1 MKSLDSHAGSPPLLD
16 ENIESEGA
24 MEREFD
30 YFSPQLCNQKIL
42 KDSTNHYNKNIKEL
56 PKQQKLDLGLQKVE
70 ELGHTIKTSLNL
82 IHSKISET
90 KSTIG
95 NLMKNGN

>member
-30 YFSPQLCNQKIL
+30 YFSP
-42 KDSTNHYNKNIKEL
+42 
-56 PKQQKLDLGLQKVE
+56 
-70 ELGHTIKTSLNL
+70 
-82 IHSKISET
+82 
-90 KSTIG
+90 
-95 NLMKNGN
+95 